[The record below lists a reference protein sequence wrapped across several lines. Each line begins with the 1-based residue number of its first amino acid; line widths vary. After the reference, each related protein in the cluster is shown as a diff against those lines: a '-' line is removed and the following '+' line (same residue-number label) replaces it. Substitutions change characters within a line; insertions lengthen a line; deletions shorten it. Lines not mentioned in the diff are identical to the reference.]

1 MWATYLVVLPITVDV
16 SKYVPP
22 FLMNQIGE
30 FGPKDLSAFA
40 FPPFPEQ
47 IRDYDYLTELAN
59 IRDDDIVFGGSIDPS
74 DVVSAMTVVNDVVE
88 NYTQAYSDLAPVAQ
102 PAEALPSH
110 EAEGLSINEVMYGLM
125 SDGDKLGELTKLVGR
140 LRFAVEGGE
149 EAMAREAESDII
161 VLSKLLPENHQAPA
175 SRCVRRVRPGRA
187 GGGHCSERPDRCRR
201 SARAFR
207 NRAGLLAHR
216 HHFSS
221 FVALVACSPA
231 VSQRALH
238 RRARWR
244 GPAWVRHPP
253 PPRCGATSLP

>member
-1 MWATYLVVLPITVDV
+1 MDLVFERGSQNQPRGHALLFFRNSADTEELWATYLVVLPITVDV

-161 VLSKLLPENHQAPA
+161 VLSKLLPENHQIPRLVEAA
-175 SRCVRRVRPGRA
+175 KSSGSGNAKLANLYLQRCFHILQEEYVRLGELDA
-187 GGGHCSERPDRCRR
+187 EI
-201 SARAFR
+201 
-207 NRAGLLAHR
+207 
-216 HHFSS
+216 
-221 FVALVACSPA
+221 
-231 VSQRALH
+231 RALE
-238 RRARWR
+238 AEE
-244 GPAWVRHPP
+244 GQP
-253 PPRCGATSLP
+253 